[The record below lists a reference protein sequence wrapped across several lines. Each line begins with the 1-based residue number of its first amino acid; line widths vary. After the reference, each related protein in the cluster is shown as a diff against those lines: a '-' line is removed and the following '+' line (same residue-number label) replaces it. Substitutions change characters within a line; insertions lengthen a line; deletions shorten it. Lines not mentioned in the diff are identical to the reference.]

1 MPKCRWKGLE
11 YWSLVLWGAFDNLI
25 RVVVTLLR
33 DTDDDIILECAL
45 ASGAIRP
52 IKIPS
57 LAVSNAAITE
67 A

>member
-1 MPKCRWKGLE
+1 MA
-11 YWSLVLWGAFDNLI
+11 LWGAFDNLI
-25 RVVVTLLR
+25 RDGAALLR
-33 DTDDDIILECAL
+33 DTDDDMILEFAV